1 MGEVLCKVN
10 WISALSDPLSPQPS
24 TSSHMMVVYLLYLMI
39 FLAKEDHLISKP
51 VSVRIHVVVFGHI
64 MGGEHPLKYT

>member
-10 WISALSDPLSPQPS
+10 WISVLSDPLSPQPS
-24 TSSHMMVVYLLYLMI
+24 ASSHMMVVYLLYLMI

-51 VSVRIHVVVFGHI
+51 VSVHIHVIVFSHI
-64 MGGEHPLKYT
+64 MKKASP